1 MRSHPPLYTTKLMH
15 QHIQGTD
22 HSRERLRLC
31 VCVCGVGGG
40 VGSSSN
46 LLAFT
51 HVLRSGAFTGVRASA
66 VRTR

>member
-1 MRSHPPLYTTKLMH
+1 VIGDDVHVACELTQKY
-15 QHIQGTD
+15 IQGTD

-31 VCVCGVGGG
+31 VCVGGG

-51 HVLRSGAFTGVRASA
+51 HVLRSGAFTGVCASA